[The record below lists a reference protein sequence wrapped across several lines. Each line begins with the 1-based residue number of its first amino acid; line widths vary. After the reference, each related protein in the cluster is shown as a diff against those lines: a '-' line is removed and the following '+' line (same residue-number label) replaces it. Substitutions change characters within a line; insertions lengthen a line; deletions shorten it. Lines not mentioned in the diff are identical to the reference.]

1 MYREE
6 FQKAY
11 GRVVAQAWSDEAFK
25 KKFLS
30 DPIGVFKENGIEVPE
45 GVRVK
50 IVENTDEDVHFILP
64 SKPGETCGGSLCGGG
79 EVCTCFMF
87 NIWKKWY

>member
-11 GRVVAQAWSDEAFK
+11 GRIITQAWSDAAFK
-25 KKFLS
+25 EKFLS

-45 GVRVK
+45 GVHVK
-50 IVENTDEDVHFILP
+50 IVENTDEEVSFILP
-64 SKPGETCGGSLCGGG
+64 SKPGETCGESVCGAGDL
-79 EVCTCFMF
+79 CTCFMF
-87 NIWKKWY
+87 NIWKKWF